1 MASSPLG
8 MAGLYAWWKDPAGQ
22 WLLSATIMT
31 RAAEGAMRAIH
42 HREPVVLDPEEYGAW
57 LDPSQQDA
65 QRALALIS
73 RPAPRLE
80 AVSVTTRVGNVANNS
95 PANVRPLQMDQ

>member
-1 MASSPLG
+1 
-8 MAGLYAWWKDPAGQ
+8 
-22 WLLSATIMT
+22 
-31 RAAEGAMRAIH
+31 MRAIH

-80 AVSVTTRVGNVANNS
+80 AVSFTTRVGNVANNS